1 MALTEAHPAHHLP
14 APVAT
19 PARALVLTVLS
30 GAAISL
36 QAYVNGRL
44 GGQIDSAM
52 TAAAINNL
60 VAVVATLAIAI
71 ASGALVR
78 GIARLRAA
86 EKRPPLWHFLG
97 GLVGASLVGVTTVA
111 VPEVGVA
118 LVTVAIVCGSTL
130 GALPVDAA
138 GLGPAG
144 RRPITSPR
152 VVGVALAV
160 AATGISAFG
169 SHAAFEPVLLGLAL
183 LVGCGVA
190 LQAAANGQLAKESG
204 EPFLASTVNT
214 SVGLLVL
221 AVVAAFSIAASAP
234 EALPTN
240 PLLYI
245 GGLCGAFVVVVGA
258 AAVQTLGVLRLGL
271 AVVAGQTLGALAI
284 DLIAPAAGEKV
295 TLATVAGVLLTLAA
309 VWVSGRAGLRTLAS
323 ANGSVAPPP
332 PTA

>member
-1 MALTEAHPAHHLP
+1 VAITEPHPAHHAP
-14 APVAT
+14 ALVAT

-36 QAYVNGRL
+36 QAYVNGQL
-44 GGQIDSAM
+44 GGRIDSSF

-60 VAVVATLAIAI
+60 VAIGATLTIAL
-71 ASGALVR
+71 ATGALVR

-86 EKRPPLWHFLG
+86 ERRPPFWHFLG
-97 GLVGASLVGVTTVA
+97 GLVGAALVCVTTIA
-111 VPEVGVA
+111 APEVGVA

-130 GALPVDAA
+130 GALPVDSA

-144 RRPITSPR
+144 RRPITAPR
-152 VVGVALAV
+152 VAGVLLAIMATAITALGAH
-160 AATGISAFG
+160 G
-169 SHAAFEPVLLGLAL
+169 AFEPVLLGAAL
-183 LVGCGVA
+183 LVGTTQA
-190 LQAAANGQLAKESG
+190 FQAAANGQLARESG
-204 EPFLASTVNT
+204 EPFLASAINT
-214 SVGLLVL
+214 AVGLSVL
-221 AVVAAFSIAASAP
+221 AIVAAFAIAASPP
-234 EALPTN
+234 EALPGN

-295 TLATVAGVLLTLAA
+295 TIATVVGVVLTLIA
-309 VWVSGRAGLRTLAS
+309 VWVSGRAGLRRA
-323 ANGSVAPPP
+323 VP
-332 PTA
+332 PTTA

>member
-1 MALTEAHPAHHLP
+1 MTVTEPRGAHHAP
-14 APVAT
+14 ALVAT

-36 QAYVNGRL
+36 QAYVNGQL
-44 GGQIDSAM
+44 GGRIDSAM
-52 TAAAINNL
+52 VAAAINNL
-60 VAVVATLAIAI
+60 VAVVVTLVVAIGT
-71 ASGALVR
+71 GALWR

-86 EKRPPLWHFLG
+86 ERRPPFWHWLG
-97 GLVGASLVGVTTVA
+97 GLVGASLVAVTTVA
-111 VPEVGVA
+111 APEVGVA

-130 GALPVDAA
+130 GSLPVDAA

-152 VVGVALAV
+152 VAGVVLAV
-160 AATGISAFG
+160 AATAISALG
-169 SHAAFEPVLLGLAL
+169 SHGAFEPVLLGLAL

-190 LQAAANGQLAKESG
+190 LQAAANGQLARESG

-214 SVGLLVL
+214 TVGLAVL
-221 AVVAAFSIAASAP
+221 AVVAVVAVAVSAP
-234 EALPTN
+234 GALPAN
-240 PLLYI
+240 PLLYT

-284 DLIAPAAGEKV
+284 DLVAPAAGEQV
-295 TLATVAGVLLTLAA
+295 TLATVAGVALTLAA
-309 VWVSGRAGLRTLAS
+309 VWVSGRAGLRRLD
-323 ANGSVAPPP
+323 AP
-332 PTA
+332 AGR